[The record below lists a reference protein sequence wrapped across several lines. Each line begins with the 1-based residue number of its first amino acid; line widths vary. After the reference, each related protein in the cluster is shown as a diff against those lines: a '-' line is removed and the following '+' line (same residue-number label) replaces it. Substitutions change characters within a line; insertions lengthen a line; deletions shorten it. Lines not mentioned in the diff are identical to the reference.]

1 MPEENKKSE
10 EQTKREKPVIPK
22 DLWCE
27 AMNEY
32 LYKQG
37 VYSFEK
43 YIAIQNTIPKYF
55 RKEIEERKRAEAE
68 RRKQEREAQKNAT
81 EE

>member
-1 MPEENKKSE
+1 MPEENK

-43 YIAIQNTIPKYF
+43 YIAIQNTIPKHF
-55 RKEIEERKRAEAE
+55 RKEIEERKRVEAE
-68 RRKQEREAQKNAT
+68 RKKQEREVQKNAT

>member
-1 MPEENKKSE
+1 MPEENK

-43 YIAIQNTIPKYF
+43 YIAIQNTIPKHF
-55 RKEIEERKRAEAE
+55 RKEIEERKRVEAE
-68 RRKQEREAQKNAT
+68 RKKQEREAQKKCY
-81 EE
+81 

>member
-1 MPEENKKSE
+1 MPKENK

-43 YIAIQNTIPKYF
+43 YIAIQNTIPKHF
-55 RKEIEERKRAEAE
+55 RKEIEERKRVEAE
-68 RRKQEREAQKNAT
+68 RKKQERQAQKNAT

>member
-1 MPEENKKSE
+1 MPEENK

-43 YIAIQNTIPKYF
+43 YIAIQNTIPKHF
-55 RKEIEERKRAEAE
+55 RKEIEERKRVEAE
-68 RRKQEREAQKNAT
+68 RKKQEREAQKNAT